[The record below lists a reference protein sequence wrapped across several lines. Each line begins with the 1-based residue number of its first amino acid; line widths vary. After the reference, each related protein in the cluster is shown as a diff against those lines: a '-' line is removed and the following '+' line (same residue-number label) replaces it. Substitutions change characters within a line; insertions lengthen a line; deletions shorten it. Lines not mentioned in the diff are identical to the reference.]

1 MGRRESRERKRK
13 RDEERRRK
21 RGKVMGIGHEK
32 VTLRNTFIFG
42 ELRQLLFMNKQRTN
56 CESKIRN

>member
-32 VTLRNTFIFG
+32 VTLRNTFIFA
-42 ELRQLLFMNKQRTN
+42 ELRQLIMNKKRTN